1 MRSLFALLLFLATVS
16 LAAQTT
22 DLPVTQVSDSL
33 QLPTPD
39 PKYREDQ
46 FYASIT
52 YNLMQ
57 GMPKGYSQYSVSTGL
72 GIGFLRDIPLNKK
85 RNHAIAIGLGYS
97 YNNIKHNL
105 IVGQQDGKNIYYTT
119 SKTDFDKNKL
129 VLHYLELPIELRWR
143 TSNDTTHQ
151 FWRVYTGVKL
161 SYLLH
166 DKAQNEPDGKTAYKI
181 KNDPNM
187 NKLMGGVYIA
197 AGYNTWNF
205 YAYYGLTPIYD
216 SPTLQSGEK
225 LTMHSLKLGL
235 MFYIL

>member
-1 MRSLFALLLFLATVS
+1 MRSLYIVLLFILTLNAV
-16 LAAQTT
+16 AQTT
-22 DLPVTQVSDSL
+22 DIAAAPVSDTII
-33 QLPTPD
+33 TPD

-46 FYASIT
+46 FYASVT

-57 GMPKGYSQYSVSTGL
+57 GKPTGYRQYSVSTGVSL
-72 GIGFLRDIPLNKK
+72 GFLRDIPLNKR

-105 IVGQQDGKNIYYTT
+105 LVGEQNGENIYYTT
-119 SKTDFDKNKL
+119 SKTSFDKNKL
-129 VLHYLELPIELRWR
+129 VLQYLELPIELRWR
-143 TSNDTTHQ
+143 NSNDTTHQ

-161 SYLLH
+161 SYLFY
-166 DKAQNEPDGKTAYKI
+166 DKAQNEPDGNTLYKI
-181 KNDPNM
+181 KDDPNM
-187 NKLMGGVYIA
+187 NKFSAGVYIA

-216 SPTLQSGEK
+216 GNAVTESGEK
-225 LTMHSLKLGL
+225 LTMHALKLGL